1 MGLLDRFEEMIEA
14 QKPVGVCAYM
24 NMYESLPDTEKKAI
38 DTAIAKGYSQNLII
52 KALRAEGYR
61 CSADTMRSHFK
72 GLCKCPKK

>member
-1 MGLLDRFEEMIEA
+1 MS
-14 QKPVGVCAYM
+14 
-24 NMYESLPDTEKKAI
+24 ESLPETEKKAI

-52 KALRAEGYR
+52 KALRAEGYK